1 MSKEARKELWSWIRF
16 FAIVIFVSLFINRCI
31 IVNAEVPTSS
41 MENLIE
47 PGDRLIGSRLA
58 YITKNPERFDVV
70 IFKYPVDESKNF
82 IKRIIGL
89 PGETVQIT
97 DGKIYINGSKEP
109 LDEPYLKEEWTVC
122 NDNFTFHVPEDS
134 YLMLGDNRN
143 VSLDARYWE
152 EEALS
157 NEVATAEDAEKYQY
171 VARNK
176 ILGKAEFKDW
186 SSFAWLNNKESKE

>member
-89 PGETVQIT
+89 P
-97 DGKIYINGSKEP
+97 
-109 LDEPYLKEEWTVC
+109 L
-122 NDNFTFHVPEDS
+122 
-134 YLMLGDNRN
+134 
-143 VSLDARYWE
+143 SL
-152 EEALS
+152 
-157 NEVATAEDAEKYQY
+157 
-171 VARNK
+171 
-176 ILGKAEFKDW
+176 IHI
-186 SSFAWLNNKESKE
+186 